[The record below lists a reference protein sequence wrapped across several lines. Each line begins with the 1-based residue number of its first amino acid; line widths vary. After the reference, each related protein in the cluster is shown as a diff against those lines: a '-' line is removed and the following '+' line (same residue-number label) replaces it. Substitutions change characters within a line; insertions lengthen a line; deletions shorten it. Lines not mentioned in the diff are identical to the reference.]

1 MLCTLK
7 AAKGWIYRY
16 NPYNVFRRGA
26 YNFASA
32 DCKGAWADVGDKRN
46 ETFLEAGSYY

>member
-1 MLCTLK
+1 MPCTLK

-16 NPYNVFRRGA
+16 NLYTLFRRGA

-32 DCKGAWADVGDKRN
+32 DCKGAGKALN
-46 ETFLEAGSYY
+46 ERAAKGGVCHEV